1 MDSYQISRIPGD
13 GELSDAYSVRR
24 AVFIDEQDVS
34 EAEEIDGKDDEAIHF
49 VAYDSETGDA
59 VGTARLRIP
68 EADIAKPERVAI
80 RQEYRNEGIG
90 ELLMERIESE
100 ARSEGCSRAVLHAQT
115 RVIPFYEQLGYEITS
130 EEFEEAGIP
139 HVEMEKSL

>member
-1 MDSYQISRIPGD
+1 MAAYQISRIPGD
-13 GELSDAYSVRR
+13 GELSDAHSVRR

-34 EAEEIDGKDDEAIHF
+34 EAEEMDGKDDEAIHF
-49 VAYDSETGDA
+49 VAYDTETDNP

-80 RQEYRNEGIG
+80 RQEYRKEGLG
-90 ELLMERIESE
+90 KRLMERIESE

-115 RVIPFYEQLGYEITS
+115 RVIPFYERLRYEITS